1 MKTKIIKNK
10 YEQIIKIIIII
21 DIDDKSELF
30 ILTIHRTEVNY
41 ESYIVIIFEAIGCHC
56 SIMDHGVTIIS

>member
-30 ILTIHRTEVNY
+30 ILAIHRTEVNY
-41 ESYIVIIFEAIGCHC
+41 ESHYI
-56 SIMDHGVTIIS
+56 

>member
-1 MKTKIIKNK
+1 MKTKIIKDK
-10 YEQIIKIIIII
+10 YEQIIKIIII

-56 SIMDHGVTIIS
+56 SIIDHGVTIIS